1 MFTQTLKLFLVLAM
15 VGLLFG
21 CGKATEERV
30 LKMGHT
36 LEASHPVHNAML
48 FMSERLDE
56 ISGGS
61 MRLDIYSG
69 GQLGSEREL
78 MELLQIGSLAMTKV
92 SSSPMEGFVPEMKI
106 FNIPYVFRNQEHY
119 WRALN
124 SDIGREILLAG
135 DKVHLRGLG
144 YFDAGSRSFY
154 TVDQPIHSPE
164 DLKGLKI
171 RVQQSQ
177 TALRMVEALGGSPTP
192 ISWGELYT
200 ALSQGVVDGAENNP
214 PSLQSSKHYEV
225 TSFYSLNEHTWV
237 PDIVLVS
244 SYIWRT
250 LSEQQQAWLQQAM
263 DEAVIYQRE
272 LWAQA
277 TEEAL
282 ATVEEA
288 GVTVIRPDKEP
299 FMERAEQLHESHKGT
314 DLYELI
320 QTFKAM

>member
-1 MFTQTLKLFLVLAM
+1 MFPQTLKLVLALSFL
-15 VGLLFG
+15 GSLFG
-21 CGKATEERV
+21 CQQATEVRV

-36 LEASHPVHNAML
+36 LEASHPVHEAML
-48 FMSERLDE
+48 FMSRRLDE
-56 ISGGS
+56 ISDGS
-61 MRLDIYSG
+61 MRIDVYSG

-106 FNIPYVFRNQEHY
+106 FNIPYVFRDQEHY
-119 WRALN
+119 WRVLN
-124 SDIGREILLAG
+124 SDVGREILLAG
-135 DKVHLRGLG
+135 DEVYLRGLG

-154 TVDQPIHSPE
+154 TVDQPVHSPE
-164 DLKGLKI
+164 DLQGLKI

-214 PSLQSSKHYEV
+214 PSFQSSKHYEV
-225 TSFYSLNEHTWV
+225 TNFYSLNEHTWV

-244 SYIWRT
+244 SYIWST
-250 LSEQQQAWLQQAM
+250 LTEQQQAWLQQAM
-263 DEAVIYQRE
+263 DEAVVYQRE

-282 ATVEEA
+282 TTVEQA
-288 GVTVIRPDKEP
+288 GVTVIRPDKKP
-299 FMERAEQLHESHKGT
+299 FMARAEQLHESYQGT
-314 DLYELI
+314 PLYELI